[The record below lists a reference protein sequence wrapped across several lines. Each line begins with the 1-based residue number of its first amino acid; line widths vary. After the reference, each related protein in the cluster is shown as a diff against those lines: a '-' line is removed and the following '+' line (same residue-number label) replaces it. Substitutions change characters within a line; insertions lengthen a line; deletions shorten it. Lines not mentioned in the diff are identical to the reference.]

1 MNAFLSKV
9 ARLASCG
16 CVFGLWFSASC
27 RGADAVVRPPGTTAT
42 VADDKSDPAK
52 DKIVF
57 EALDL
62 SQPEL
67 AQVASAVN
75 AGQYEKASHAWA
87 TYLRGR
93 PGISWEDHVPGG
105 AERRVADE
113 AVRGRVTGGYVPV
126 AHSFGDGKIDWFYN
140 ATGKTKDSV
149 YNREW
154 QWQLNRMFFWPDM
167 AAAYTATKDEIY
179 PKAFASQLRS
189 WIDQC
194 PMPASVQN
202 KEGSAWR
209 TIEVGIRMGQTWPTT
224 FSQMLPSASLSDA
237 VIMDFT
243 RSTLEQA
250 HYLRKNH
257 TDVNW
262 LLIEMN
268 GLMAA
273 GCLFPEFKEASDWR
287 TYALAKINE
296 EGRGQFLPDGA
307 QDELSTG
314 YLYDVIIPS
323 IFKAARMASSTGHSS
338 EIPADYLNMLK
349 GAYEWIMCVTPPDLN
364 RPKINDSWPGKV
376 DYVFRAA
383 AELFPGRED
392 FEWFATDRKQGHA
405 PEKISAF
412 LDWSGF
418 AVMRSDW
425 TPESN
430 YLIFDVGP
438 LGYGGHMVG
447 VGHAH
452 QDKLNV
458 SLWTYGREQLFDG
471 GGSSY
476 VFDKW
481 RVWSRSSLSHNTVL
495 VDGLGQNRQGN
506 PSGEQ
511 RKNPSKISQT
521 PIDAGWQTSALY
533 DFATGVYDEEYGT
546 SEYGPP
552 GVYDPAKGNVRKRI
566 ADHRRSVLFL
576 KPDIYI
582 VADRM
587 EPLDAQAHTY
597 QARWQLLS
605 THTEDSPETKALAT
619 ADAGVSN
626 LAIVPLLT
634 DGLQVRHATAQET
647 PELLG
652 WHCRK
657 DMKPQNVPATTL
669 LQTKEGTGVQR
680 FLTLLL
686 PLKKDEKNPVVS
698 ATGAN
703 PVKVIFRDGR
713 KLVVEASK
721 DGRGIEVTE
730 TMPDGSVGRHVS
742 AGAALKP

>member
-1 MNAFLSKV
+1 MPITYAF
-9 ARLASCG
+9 
-16 CVFGLWFSASC
+16 
-27 RGADAVVRPPGTTAT
+27 P
-42 VADDKSDPAK
+42 
-52 DKIVF
+52 
-57 EALDL
+57 
-62 SQPEL
+62 
-67 AQVASAVN
+67 N
-75 AGQYEKASHAWA
+75 
-87 TYLRGR
+87 
-93 PGISWEDHVPGG
+93 
-105 AERRVADE
+105 
-113 AVRGRVTGGYVPV
+113 
-126 AHSFGDGKIDWFYN
+126 GKIDWFYN
-140 ATGKTKDSV
+140 ATSKKPNTV

-154 QWQLNRMFFWPDM
+154 QWQLNRMFFWPEM
-167 AAAYTATKDEIY
+167 AAAYTATGDEKY
-179 PKAFASQLRS
+179 PKAFATQLQS
-189 WIDQC
+189 WVEQC
-194 PMPASVQN
+194 PMPSSVQN

-209 TIEVGIRMGQTWPTT
+209 TIEVGIRMGQTWPVA
-224 FSQMLPSASLSDA
+224 FAQLLPSPSLSDA
-237 VIMDFT
+237 AILAYT

-250 HYLRKNH
+250 RYLRKNQ

-273 GCLFPEFKEASDWR
+273 GCFFPEFKEAEDFR
-287 TYALAKINE
+287 KYALSKINE
-296 EGRGQFLPDGA
+296 EGRRQFLPDGA

-323 IFKAARMASSTGHSS
+323 VFKMAKMAESTGHSS
-338 EIPADYLNMLK
+338 EVPADYLNMLQS
-349 GAYEWIMCVTPPDLN
+349 AYEWIMWVTPPDLN
-364 RPKINDSWPGKV
+364 RPKLNDSWPGKV
-376 DYVFRAA
+376 DYVFHAA
-383 AELFPGRED
+383 VDLFPERKD
-392 FEWFATDRKQGHA
+392 FLWFATGRQKGQA
-405 PEKISAF
+405 PAKTSAF

-425 TPESN
+425 APDSN

-438 LGYGGHMVG
+438 LGYGGHITG

-458 SLWTYGREQLFDG
+458 ALWPYGREQLFDG

-495 VDGLGQNRQGN
+495 VDGLGQNRQGE
-506 PSGEQ
+506 PSGDQ
-511 RKNPSKISQT
+511 RKNPSKISQA
-521 PIDAGWQTSALY
+521 PIDAGWQSDPLY

-552 GVYDPAKGNVRKRI
+552 GIYDPAVGNVRKRL
-566 ADHRRSVLFL
+566 ASHRRSVLFL

-587 EPLDAQAHTY
+587 EPIDNQAHTY

-605 THTEDSPETKALAT
+605 TEVVDFPETKALAT
-619 ADAGVSN
+619 ADIGVPN
-626 LAIVPLLT
+626 LAIYPLST

-669 LQTKEGTGVQR
+669 LQTKKGAGVQR

-686 PLKKDEKNPVVS
+686 PLKKEEKNPVVS
-698 ATGAN
+698 VKGDN
-703 PVKVIFRDGR
+703 PAEVTFHDGR
-713 KLVVEASK
+713 KLIVEVSE
-721 DGRGIEVTE
+721 DGRSIKTTE
-730 TMPDGSVGRHVS
+730 TMADGSSPRHVS
-742 AGAALKP
+742 AGAARKP